1 MGDLG
6 LVFLYP
12 GQGSQYVGMGKAF
25 YDSFSEVRDL
35 FRRASEILSLDMEQ
49 LCFQGPEQHLVL
61 TDNVQPAITLVNMA
75 CSLVLRLQGA
85 RAAAAA
91 GHSLGEYSALF
102 AAGVLDEDAVLHLV
116 RLRGQRMQEAADQHP
131 GAMAALL
138 NLPLEKVREICE
150 TCEIEVANINCPGQ
164 IIASGSEAGVA
175 RAIEMAAAA
184 GSRRS
189 IRLNVSGPWHSRFMR
204 PAQERFSQ
212 DLARCA
218 FRDPEIAVIANVD
231 ADYVRDGAA
240 ARENLARQICAPV
253 LWQQSMERLIGDG
266 YRRFVEVGPKRV
278 LRGLLRQIDR
288 QVAVWNVEDPKSLEE
303 ALKGIGGDRP
313 A

>member
-1 MGDLG
+1 MGDSG

-12 GQGSQYVGMGKAF
+12 GQGSQYVGMGKAL
-25 YDSFSEVRDL
+25 YDSFSEVRGL
-35 FRRASEILSLDMEQ
+35 FCRASQILNLDMEQ
-49 LCFQGPEQHLVL
+49 LCFQGPEEHLVL
-61 TDNVQPAITLVNMA
+61 TDNVQPAITLINMA
-75 CSLVLRLQGA
+75 CSLVLRLQGVA
-85 RAAAAA
+85 PAAAA

-102 AAGVLDEDAVLHLV
+102 AAGVLDEGAVLQLV
-116 RLRGQRMQEAADQHP
+116 RLRGQRMQEAADRHP

-138 NLPLEKVREICE
+138 GLSLEKVREVCKS
-150 TCEIEVANINCPGQ
+150 CEIEVANVNCPGQ
-164 IIASGSEAGVA
+164 VIVSGSEAGVA
-175 RAIEMAAAA
+175 RAVEMAAAA

-212 DLARCA
+212 DLAGYA
-218 FRDPEIAVIANVD
+218 FRDPVIAVIANVD

-240 ARENLARQICAPV
+240 ARKNLARQVCAPV
-253 LWQQSMERLIGDG
+253 LWQQSMERLIRDG
-266 YRRFVEVGPKRV
+266 CRRFVEVGPKRV

-288 QVAVWNVEDPKSLEE
+288 QVTVWNVEDPKSLEE
-303 ALKGIGGDRP
+303 SLKGIDGDRP

>member
-1 MGDLG
+1 MGGSG

-25 YDSFSEVRDL
+25 HDSFSEVRDL
-35 FRRASEILSLDMEQ
+35 FRRATQILSLDMEQ

-175 RAIEMAAAA
+175 LVGAVRIMAAEP
-184 GSRRS
+184 
-189 IRLNVSGPWHSRFMR
+189 IE
-204 PAQERFSQ
+204 ERF
-212 DLARCA
+212 A
-218 FRDPEIAVIANVD
+218 
-231 ADYVRDGAA
+231 
-240 ARENLARQICAPV
+240 
-253 LWQQSMERLIGDG
+253 
-266 YRRFVEVGPKRV
+266 
-278 LRGLLRQIDR
+278 
-288 QVAVWNVEDPKSLEE
+288 
-303 ALKGIGGDRP
+303 
-313 A
+313 

>member
-1 MGDLG
+1 MGGSG

-35 FRRASEILSLDMEQ
+35 FRRASQILNLDMEQ
-49 LCFQGPEQHLVL
+49 LCFQGPEKHLVL

-75 CSLVLRLQGA
+75 CSLVLRLQGV
-85 RAAAAA
+85 RPAAAA

-102 AAGVLDEDAVLHLV
+102 AAGVLDEGAVLQLV
-116 RLRGQRMQEAADQHP
+116 RLRGHRMQEAADQHP

-138 NLPLEKVREICE
+138 NLPFEKVREICE
-150 TCEIEVANINCPGQ
+150 TCDIEIANVNCPGQ
-164 IIASGSEAGVA
+164 IIVSGSEAGVA
-175 RAIEMAAAA
+175 RAMEMAAAA

-204 PAQERFSQ
+204 PAQGRFVL
-212 DLARCA
+212 DLAGYA
-218 FRDPEIAVIANVD
+218 FRDPEIAVVANVD
-231 ADYVRDGAA
+231 ANYVHDGAA
-240 ARENLARQICAPV
+240 GRENLARQVCAPV
-253 LWQQSMERLIGDG
+253 LWQQSMERLIKDG
-266 YRRFVEVGPKRV
+266 YRRFVEAGPRRV

-288 QVAVWNVEDPKSLEE
+288 QVTVWSVEDPKSLEE
-303 ALKGIGGDRP
+303 CLKEQT

>member
-1 MGDLG
+1 MGDSS

-25 YDSFSEVRDL
+25 YDSFSEVRGL
-35 FRRASEILSLDMEQ
+35 FRRASQILNLDMEQ

-75 CSLVLRLQGA
+75 CSLVLRLQGV
-85 RAAAAA
+85 RPAAAA

-102 AAGVLDEDAVLHLV
+102 AAGVLDEEAVLQLV
-116 RLRGQRMQEAADQHP
+116 RLRGRRMQEAADQHP

-138 NLPLEKVREICE
+138 GLPVDKVREICAI
-150 TCEIEVANINCPGQ
+150 CEIEVANINCPGQ
-164 IIASGSEAGVA
+164 IIVSGSEDGVA
-175 RAIEMAAAA
+175 RAVEAAAAA

-189 IRLNVSGPWHSRFMR
+189 VRLNVSGPWHSRFMR
-204 PAQERFSQ
+204 PAQERFAE
-212 DLARCA
+212 DLARYA
-218 FRDPEIAVIANVD
+218 FRDPELAVIANVD
-231 ADYVRDGAA
+231 GDYVRDGAA
-240 ARENLARQICAPV
+240 ASGNLARQVCAPV
-253 LWQQSMERLIGDG
+253 LWQQSMERLIRDG

-288 QVAVWNVEDPKSLEE
+288 QAAVWNVEDPKSLEE
-303 ALKGIGGDRP
+303 FLKGIGDDRS

>member
-1 MGDLG
+1 MGDSG

-35 FRRASEILSLDMEQ
+35 FRRAAQILNLDMEQ

-75 CSLVLRLQGA
+75 CSLVLRLQGVRPA
-85 RAAAAA
+85 VAA

-102 AAGVLDEDAVLHLV
+102 AAGVLDEGAVLQLV
-116 RLRGQRMQEAADQHP
+116 RLRGQRMQEAADQRP

-138 NLPLEKVREICE
+138 GLSLEKVREICE
-150 TCEIEVANINCPGQ
+150 SCEIEVANINCPGQ
-164 IIASGSEAGVA
+164 IIVSGSEAGIA
-175 RAIEMAAAA
+175 RAVEAAAAA

-189 IRLNVSGPWHSRFMR
+189 IRLNVSGPWHSQFMR
-204 PAQERFSQ
+204 PAQGRFSQ
-212 DLARCA
+212 DLAGYT
-218 FRDPEIAVIANVD
+218 FRDPELAVIANVD
-231 ADYVRDGAA
+231 AAYVRDGAA
-240 ARENLARQICAPV
+240 ARENLARQVCAPV
-253 LWQQSMERLIGDG
+253 LWQQSMERLIRDG

-303 ALKGIGGDRP
+303 CLKELKG
-313 A
+313 

>member
-1 MGDLG
+1 MGDSG

-12 GQGSQYVGMGKAF
+12 GQGSQYVGMGKEF

-35 FRRASEILSLDMEQ
+35 FRRASPILNLDMEQ

-75 CSLVLRLQGA
+75 CSLVLRLQGVRPA
-85 RAAAAA
+85 VAA

-102 AAGVLDEDAVLHLV
+102 AAGVLDQGAVLQLV
-116 RLRGQRMQEAADQHP
+116 RLRGQRMQEAADQRP

-138 NLPLEKVREICE
+138 GLSLEKVREICE
-150 TCEIEVANINCPGQ
+150 SCEIEVANINCPGQ
-164 IIASGSEAGVA
+164 IIVSGSEAGIA
-175 RAIEMAAAA
+175 RAVEAAAAA

-189 IRLNVSGPWHSRFMR
+189 IRLNVSGPWHSRLMR
-204 PAQERFSQ
+204 PAQGRFSQ
-212 DLARCA
+212 DLAGYA
-218 FRDPEIAVIANVD
+218 FRDPEISVIANVD
-231 ADYVRDGAA
+231 AGYVRDGAA
-240 ARENLARQICAPV
+240 ARENLARQVCAPV
-253 LWQQSMERLIGDG
+253 LWQQSMERLIRDG

-288 QVAVWNVEDPKSLEE
+288 HVVVWNVEDSKSLEE
-303 ALKGIGGDRP
+303 CLKELKG
-313 A
+313 